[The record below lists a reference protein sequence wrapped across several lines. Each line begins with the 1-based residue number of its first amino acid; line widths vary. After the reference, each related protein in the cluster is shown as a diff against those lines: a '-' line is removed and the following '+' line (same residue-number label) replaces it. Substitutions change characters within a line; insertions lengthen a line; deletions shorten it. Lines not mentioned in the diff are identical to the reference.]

1 MKIALITGAS
11 QGIGAAITTILNKN
25 NIKVILVSRSKKKL
39 KNFQSSLKNKK
50 NSIIISKD
58 LRTLSAC
65 KTLSKKVKKI
75 NYLINVAGAT
85 KGGQFLKLPDNLWN
99 DGFDLKFKA
108 AVRLTREFWPTL
120 KKNQGKVINVGG
132 GAARNPSNTFM
143 IGGAVNSALNNFSKA
158 LAMQGKIDK
167 VSVSIIHP
175 GMTLTSRLQGLLNTE
190 SKIQRKTAK
199 EILQKKCKGDKI
211 KRPNYPE
218 EIAKLVYKLI
228 KDRKSNFKNLAID
241 GGKIKN
247 LT

>member
-39 KNFQSSLKNKK
+39 KNFQSTLKNKK

-120 KKNQGKVINVGG
+120 KKNKGKVINVGG

-167 VSVSIIHP
+167 VSVSIVHP
-175 GMTLTSRLQGLLNTE
+175 GMTLTSRLQSLLNTE
-190 SKIQRKTAK
+190 SKIQRKTVK